1 MISLDCK
8 SCGKN
13 LRVATERAGS
23 KGKCPACGH
32 IFLIPDTSAQ
42 APQTMNS
49 INLAQPDLAELVRSF
64 LQKYADKVVRTSLH
78 EPNFDGSQRLQ
89 LTISVG
95 NSSNRVQRVFIDH
108 QKARLGRGEI
118 EIEDYPYYE
127 TDSVIIYSTI
137 GEVTNQQDMSYALS
151 FGDSIHHS
159 AVTMDNEFVLR
170 LSRVI
175 PDINQMDKREFP
187 VVILEMAY
195 WADRLEEVLFEVDQH

>member
-1 MISLDCK
+1 ML
-8 SCGKN
+8 
-13 LRVATERAGS
+13 
-23 KGKCPACGH
+23 
-32 IFLIPDTSAQ
+32 F
-42 APQTMNS
+42 
-49 INLAQPDLAELVRSF
+49 RS
-64 LQKYADKVVRTSLH
+64 
-78 EPNFDGSQRLQ
+78 
-89 LTISVG
+89 
-95 NSSNRVQRVFIDH
+95 
-108 QKARLGRGEI
+108 GEI